1 MANGEH
7 QAASATAGAVTL
19 PVVVNRILHRPPPNQ
34 SFTNLHPIS
43 TSEGDET
50 RRRRARRRRRLRHA
64 GSDQRTD
71 VGDKYVLE
79 EMLRSGANLGG
90 EPSGHIIFADRSLA
104 GDGLVTLLE
113 MLRIMTETGQEFAEV
128 VRGLHPFPQ
137 KITNVRVREKPPL
150 ESVPGVGEALAACRD
165 DLGKRGRVV
174 VRYSG
179 TEPVAR
185 VMVEAES
192 AELVERHVT
201 RIAEA
206 IARTLGSAEGKP

>member
-1 MANGEH
+1 MAALRAKGINPFANHFSPTETCAKARANYAEGREV
-7 QAASATAGAVTL
+7 ALAGRGIGL
-19 PVVVNRILHRPPPNQ
+19 K
-34 SFTNLHPIS
+34 
-43 TSEGDET
+43 
-50 RRRRARRRRRLRHA
+50 
-64 GSDQRTD
+64 RTD

-165 DLGKRGRVV
+165 ELGKRGRVV

-185 VMVEAES
+185 VMHLYGNRVP
-192 AELVERHVT
+192 VVT
-201 RIAEA
+201 GR
-206 IARTLGSAEGKP
+206 